1 MTEASIRA
9 KKGMSSVKDMPLL
22 QDGPPPGGFPGVRY
36 ARRIPNTGP
45 HGYTVFAIAVAAVSY
60 GFYQVGQGNK
70 VRAAYKQE
78 KLDARLAVVPFLQ
91 AEEDARFVRA
101 KQRLDAQEA
110 EIMKNVPG
118 WEAGSSVYHTKRWMP
133 PPKPL
138 GIMNQ

>member
-1 MTEASIRA
+1 LQ
-9 KKGMSSVKDMPLL
+9 PLPAL
-22 QDGPPPGGFPGVRY
+22 QTGKHF
-36 ARRIPNTGP
+36 RIPVRVEEGNDFQKTRHTSATTGKSGKQP
-45 HGYTVFAIAVAAVSY
+45 DKRIPIGPAVR
-60 GFYQVGQGNK
+60 K
-70 VRAAYKQE
+70 K
-78 KLDARLAVVPFLQ
+78 RLHHNLFDLIELSDFRP
-91 AEEDARFVRA
+91 RFVRA